1 MTKDEIMQLDA
12 EQIEQR
18 SVELGAEIEAA
29 ENNEVMDAIQ
39 EELEAI
45 EERKAEIKAEVEQRK
60 LDLAA
65 VIKGQGE
72 VVEEIKEERNNNT
85 MEIRNTPE
93 YINAYAE
100 FIKTGD
106 DRECRTL
113 LTENVSGSVP
123 VPELVYDIVKT
134 GWDTEGIM
142 AYVRK
147 EFMRGN
153 LKVPFEVSAQ
163 DAVVHT
169 EGGDAVTEE
178 QLVEGIVNLV
188 PVSLKKLVKISDEA
202 YDMTGENFIRY
213 IYDEIGHKIYKKAA
227 DTVIA
232 KIQACGTVSTTT
244 CPGVPKFQAAT
255 AALGDIAQAMAKLSD
270 DAANPVVM
278 MNKAT
283 WGTYKALQAAGNY
296 GYDPF
301 EGLPVL
307 YNNTIK
313 AYSAATTG
321 ETYAIVGDLG
331 EGVIAN
337 YPRGEEI
344 TFKFDEM
351 TSKAADLIEIL
362 GRQYVGIGVVAPN
375 AFCKIVK

>member
-1 MTKDEIMQLDA
+1 MTKEEIMQLDA
-12 EQIEQR
+12 EQIEER
-18 SVELGAEIEAA
+18 AHELGAEIEAA

-39 EELEAI
+39 AELDAI

-65 VIKGQGE
+65 VVKGAGE
-72 VVEEIKEERNNNT
+72 VIEEVKEERNNNT

-106 DRECRTL
+106 DKECRTL

-134 GWDTEGIM
+134 GWDNEGIM
-142 AYVRK
+142 GYVRK
-147 EFMRGN
+147 EFVRGN

-169 EGGDAVTEE
+169 EGQAAINEE
-178 QLVEGIVNLV
+178 QLIDGIVNLV

-255 AALGDIAQAMAKLSD
+255 AALGDIAQAMARLSD
-270 DAANPVVM
+270 EAANPVVM

-283 WGTYKALQAAGNY
+283 WGTYKALQAGGNY

-313 AYSAATTG
+313 SYSAATTG

-344 TFKFDEM
+344 TFKFDDM

-362 GRQYVGIGVVAPN
+362 GRQYVGIGVVSPN
-375 AFCKIVK
+375 AFCKITK

>member
-12 EQIEQR
+12 EQIEAR
-18 SVELGAEIEAA
+18 SLELGAEIEAA

-39 EELEAI
+39 EELDAI

-72 VVEEIKEERNNNT
+72 VIEEVKEERNDNT

-134 GWDTEGIM
+134 GWDNEGIM
-142 AYVRK
+142 GYVRK

-153 LKVPFEVSAQ
+153 LKVPFEVSAG
-163 DAVVHT
+163 DAAVHT

-178 QLVEGIVNLV
+178 ALVEGIVNLV

-255 AALGDIAQAMAKLSD
+255 AALGDIAQAMARLSD

-313 AYSAATTG
+313 AYSAAGTG

-375 AFCKIVK
+375 AFCKITK

>member
-12 EQIEQR
+12 EQIEER
-18 SVELGAEIEAA
+18 SLELEKEIDAA
-29 ENNEVMDAIQ
+29 ENNETMDAIQ
-39 EELEAI
+39 EELNAI

-72 VVEEIKEERNNNT
+72 VIEEVKEERNDNT

-100 FIKTGD
+100 YIKSGD

-134 GWDTEGIM
+134 GWDNEGIM
-142 AYVRK
+142 GYVRK

-163 DAVVHT
+163 DAAVHT
-169 EGGDAVTEE
+169 EGAAAVSEE

-244 CPGVPKFQAAT
+244 CPGVPKFQAAS

-313 AYSAATTG
+313 AYTAATTG

-375 AFCKIVK
+375 AFCKITK

>member
-1 MTKDEIMQLDA
+1 MTKEEIMQLDA
-12 EQIEQR
+12 EQIEER
-18 SVELGAEIEAA
+18 AHELGAEIEAA

-39 EELEAI
+39 AELDAI

-65 VIKGQGE
+65 VVKGAGE
-72 VVEEIKEERNNNT
+72 VIEEVKEERNNNT

-106 DRECRTL
+106 DKECRTL

-134 GWDTEGIM
+134 GWDNEGIM
-142 AYVRK
+142 GYVRK
-147 EFMRGN
+147 EFVRGN

-178 QLVEGIVNLV
+178 QLIDGIVNLV
-188 PVSLKKLVKISDEA
+188 PFSLKKLVKISDEA

-255 AALGDIAQAMAKLSD
+255 AALGDIAQAMARLSD

-283 WGTYKALQAAGNY
+283 WGTYKALQAGGNY

-344 TFKFDEM
+344 TFKFDDM

-362 GRQYVGIGVVAPN
+362 GRQYVGIGVVSPN
-375 AFCKIVK
+375 AFCKITK